1 MEIPPYWVK
10 AAGECLTRDGRRL
23 GVAVWGWG
31 RDRAAAG
38 REAAGRLQR
47 LLERIRR
54 GEPFPPAYAYGSR
67 PRREEI
73 VQTVEGPLEHPTAV
87 LTRNRYGA
95 VVLNTTR
102 LLFLDV
108 DLPPVTLAQRLRR
121 LITRPRADPAD
132 PTLARLREALLR
144 SRPAATFRL
153 YRTAAGFRA
162 LAIDREFDPAGRDTQ
177 ELMHVAGA
185 DPAFVRLCRA
195 QQSFRARLTPKPW
208 RCRCSLPPGEHP
220 REEDAQRRRFAA
232 WRDAYDKASARYA
245 TCRYVETV
253 GTGSL
258 IQGARALV
266 ALHDRMTRCEQS
278 LPLA

>member
-31 RDRAAAG
+31 RDRAVAG

-108 DLPPVTLAQRLRR
+108 DLPPVTLAQRF
-121 LITRPRADPAD
+121 
-132 PTLARLREALLR
+132 LREALLR

>member
-1 MEIPPYWVK
+1 MDIPRHWVK
-10 AAGECLTRDGRRL
+10 AAGECRTRDGREL
-23 GVAVWGWG
+23 DVAVWGWG
-31 RDRAAAG
+31 SDRATAG

-54 GEPFPPAYAYGSR
+54 GEPFPAAYAYGSR

-73 VQTVEGPLEHPTAV
+73 LETIEGPVERPTVV

-102 LLFLDV
+102 VLFLDV

-121 LITRPRADPAD
+121 LITRPRVDRAEPA
-132 PTLARLREALLR
+132 LARLREVLRR

-162 LAIDREFDPAGRDTQ
+162 LATDREFEPAGRDTQ
-177 ELMHVAGA
+177 ELMQAAGA

-208 RCRCSLPPGEHP
+208 RCGCSLPPGEHP
-220 REEDAQRRRFAA
+220 REEDAVQRRFAA
-232 WRDAYDKASARYA
+232 WRATYDKSSARYA

-253 GTGSL
+253 GSGRL
-258 IQGARALV
+258 MKGMQAVV
-266 ALHDRMTRCEQS
+266 ALHDRVTRSNES